1 MLLELAIL
9 KNFDSGTYKAG
20 VQLAGSL
27 TTYFDD
33 VPVSRAIPTSALVIG
48 NRVILAIPGDNPKDA
63 CVIAAWPQGN
73 PGGAEVHGN
82 EYHDPDFAS
91 EAALAAH
98 VAANTGV
105 HNVGSLYIAK
115 SSVDGLNL
123 ASHALRHKWL
133 GDDALN
139 IKDLFF
145 QFAALYYK
153 LWSDLNGFTSL
164 VSGSGS
170 NTPGFSYLTLLTG
183 TTSGSRAG
191 AYATQ
196 NHWLSYSDGK
206 YRYRVMA
213 RHNPQSTL
221 TNSEYW
227 FGFLNVPTNPSYT
240 QKHVAFQILN
250 GRIWASCGD
259 GTNGTQVDTGV
270 DLGATG
276 TADLYF
282 KYMANDITYYIGGM
296 LKATITTNRPNSFQA
311 YFTTSFINSAA
322 EYKNMLIYPALILI
336 APD

>member
-1 MLLELAIL
+1 MLEIGIL
-9 KNFDSGTYKAG
+9 KTWNGTTHKAG

-27 TTYFDD
+27 TTYLDNIS
-33 VPVSRAIPTSALVIG
+33 VSVSIPSSAMVVGNFVLV
-48 NRVILAIPGDNPKDA
+48 AIPGGNPKDA
-63 CVIAAWPQGN
+63 CVIAAWPAGSA
-73 PGGAEVHGN
+73 GGAEVHGN

-91 EAALAAH
+91 EAALSSHAA
-98 VAANTGV
+98 AATGV
-105 HNVGSLYIAK
+105 HGVGSLYIAK

-123 ASHALRHKWL
+123 ASHVLRHKWL

-196 NHWLSYSDGK
+196 NYWLAYSDGT

-213 RHNPQSTL
+213 RHNPLSPL

-227 FGFLNVPTNPSYT
+227 FGILNLPTSPSYT

-276 TADLYF
+276 TADIYF
-282 KYMANDITYYIGGM
+282 KYMASDIKYYIGGV
-296 LKATITTNRPNSFQA
+296 LKATITTNRPNNWSG
-311 YFTTSFINSAA
+311 YFTTSFTNSAA
-322 EYKNMLIYPALILI
+322 EYKNMLIYPAIILI
-336 APD
+336 GPE